1 MSLPPVDLDVCART
15 LALMDDGQPDHIRVS
30 LAWMIRN
37 RLILQAANTNADAP
51 LSVPRTCRDILWE
64 AVGYIKSSAVQM
76 LLPPPDWGCYYAV
89 TQLVWAGD
97 VMDQTRGATC
107 CHRHDRT
114 PDWARDRAPT
124 ALIGPYLFFR

>member
-1 MSLPPVDLDVCART
+1 MLISLPPVDLDICART

-37 RLILQAANTNADAP
+37 RLIFQATNAETQ
-51 LSVPRTCRDILWE
+51 LCVSRICHDILSE
-64 AVGYIKSSAVQM
+64 ANGYIKSGALQ
-76 LLPPPDWGCYYAV
+76 LLRPLPDCGHFRAV

-97 VMDQTRGATC
+97 VLDQTGGATC

-114 PDWARDRAPT
+114 PQWARDRAPT
-124 ALIGPYLFFR
+124 ALIGPYFFFR

>member
-1 MSLPPVDLDVCART
+1 MLMSLPPVDINVCART
-15 LALMDDGQPDHIRVS
+15 LALMDDEQPDYIRVS

-37 RLILQAANTNADAP
+37 RLIFQATNADAP
-51 LSVPRTCRDILWE
+51 VCVSRTCREILSE
-64 AVGYIKSSAVQM
+64 AVGFIKSSALQ
-76 LLPPPDWGCYYAV
+76 LLRPLPDCGHYYAV

-97 VMDQTRGATC
+97 VLDQTGGATC

-114 PDWARDRAPT
+114 PEWSKDRAPT